1 MKYTIQSL
9 ETWLL
14 QNTDRIGNV
23 ERGFYRIRIGLR
35 NVSRNICNEV
45 WRDAKMRLMRNVMND
60 NRNESMMNGID
71 GDDDDDDD
79 DGNSVVKV

>member
-1 MKYTIQSL
+1 
-9 ETWLL
+9 
-14 QNTDRIGNV
+14 
-23 ERGFYRIRIGLR
+23 
-35 NVSRNICNEV
+35 
-45 WRDAKMRLMRNVMND
+45 MND

>member
-1 MKYTIQSL
+1 
-9 ETWLL
+9 
-14 QNTDRIGNV
+14 
-23 ERGFYRIRIGLR
+23 
-35 NVSRNICNEV
+35 
-45 WRDAKMRLMRNVMND
+45 MRNVMND

>member
-1 MKYTIQSL
+1 
-9 ETWLL
+9 
-14 QNTDRIGNV
+14 
-23 ERGFYRIRIGLR
+23 
-35 NVSRNICNEV
+35 
-45 WRDAKMRLMRNVMND
+45 MRLMRNVMND